1 MFDNTDTSDDTD
13 AENRLFNQPQNT
25 SLPARLARQPLLN
38 RLPGVP
44 DGSDDRTQELVDLNY
59 PFRGDPALVD
69 QSGALIGGVK
79 IDPANMALADAGTWE
94 QRVRSLADALATTVS
109 YEAQWYSQMRTV
121 DYDDRQQRYK
131 DAEHGLRR
139 QQDDLSFAEQLRA
152 DIWEER
158 AAVVD
163 LYQQTT
169 LSREYYMLAK
179 VRPDEGVLDTTSGEG
194 GLGNVPGLGQLI
206 EKKELREQ
214 AGSADLTNQ
223 LLDTL
228 RRRVEELATVLGQIE
243 GLSVHPVSSF
253 DLAQV
258 AADYYRA
265 DDVGA
270 RDDWTD
276 ALRGAPTPGT
286 LEDPEHEMTYQHVTN
301 LNTDTAQQPIEADG
315 GAVQQPARGRTQR
328 SPSAPDAGQP
338 GDVGDWEF
346 DATAVNANAV
356 SDLVSGEQATAEHF
370 RSVLAPEV
378 FDRSDPD
385 FVQIDDD
392 LYSTTLAL
400 RGWPGQ
406 PAYGALENVLN
417 YGMPG
422 VEVVVST
429 SIEGVDEQKARRE
442 LADAQDA
449 LEKKAE
455 DALKSKW
462 NPFGSKYEKQFNKV
476 SSALDALEATDYGL
490 FDTQTYVTVRA
501 SDTDTL
507 QTALNQIRAR
517 LQDERISA
525 KRMKYNHEAGYQMT
539 APTVPDSAYQPV
551 KMLGM
556 GLASLF
562 PWSTQNVEEP
572 GGIEIGEHA
581 HTGEPT
587 IVDWYDCQT
596 GYNFGIY
603 GNIGSGK
610 TTTGKQIAFRQ
621 KTKNPDMKLVMV
633 DPLQEFTGLCETFD
647 GQHIIVGGDTPI
659 NPMRI
664 EPTPTDRLQKIGKH
678 TPYNDAVTQTIGF
691 VGNYYHIEGLSG
703 FEEKKGTWQKAVK
716 GAYKRAGITKDPTT
730 HGNASP
736 TLADVIDVLKD
747 MVTDPENYVDE
758 EIRESDEAVSDR
770 QQTAIDIVNND
781 IEAFS
786 DEYEQVTRQSN
797 ISFDDADT
805 IYLDLQ
811 RYENEQKRGGL
822 MMELLLKE
830 MYEQAKTSPEP
841 LMMLIDEASYML
853 KNSANL
859 ESLKQAHRHS
869 RHYDLA
875 IGLFTQ
881 SVSEFFAETS
891 GDDGQ
896 TETLTES
903 AEVIFQNQSRQI
915 YHYLKEMN
923 DERGGEIGLSEQA
936 VNYIQ
941 DADPGEAGKGWSDA
955 LLDIDQKGSYPLRV
969 VMTDEMNP
977 REFALY
983 EYDAAN
989 DGTDLQAFLDEY
1001 CADSDEQWD
1010 WGWS

>member
-1 MFDNTDTSDDTD
+1 MFDNTDSDDSDTD
-13 AENRLFNQPQNT
+13 DRLFNQPQND
-25 SLPARLARQPLLN
+25 SLPARLARKPLLN

-44 DGSDDRTQELVDLNY
+44 DESDDRTQELVSLNY

-69 QSGALIGGVK
+69 ESGALIGGVK
-79 IDPANMALADAGTWE
+79 IEPANMALADIGTWE
-94 QRVRSLADALATTVS
+94 KRVRSLADTLATTVS
-109 YEAQWYSQMRTV
+109 YEAQWYSPMRTV
-121 DYDDRQQRYK
+121 NYDDRQERYK
-131 DAEHGLRR
+131 DAELTVRR
-139 QQDDLSFAEQLRA
+139 QQDDLSFAEQVRA
-152 DIWEER
+152 DVWEER

-179 VRPDEGVLDTTSGEG
+179 VRPGEGVLDTTSEEG
-194 GLGNVPGLGQLI
+194 GLGNVPGLGELI
-206 EKKELREQ
+206 EKKELHER

-228 RRRVEELATVLGQIE
+228 RRRVEELATALGQIE
-243 GLSVHPVSSF
+243 GLSAHPVGSF

-265 DDVGA
+265 DNVGA
-270 RDDWTD
+270 RDEWTT

-286 LEDPEHEMTYQHVTN
+286 LEDPEHEMTYQHVTA
-301 LNTDTAQQPIEADG
+301 LNNDEGRQPIEPDG
-315 GAVQQPARGRTQR
+315 GAVQRPARGRSRR
-328 SPSAPDAGQP
+328 SPSVPDADTP
-338 GDVGDWEF
+338 GEVGDWEF
-346 DATAVNANAV
+346 DTAAVNANAV
-356 SDLVSGEQATAEHF
+356 ADLVSGEEATAEHF

-378 FDRSDPD
+378 FDRSNPD
-385 FVQIDDD
+385 YVQIDDD

-400 RGWPGQ
+400 REWPGQ

-417 YGMPG
+417 YGLPG

-449 LEKKAE
+449 LTKKAE
-455 DALKSKW
+455 DALNSKW
-462 NPFGSKYEKQFNKV
+462 NPFGSKYERKLSEV
-476 SSALDALEATDYGL
+476 SATLDALEASDYGL
-490 FDTQTYVTVRA
+490 FDTQTYITVRA
-501 SDTDTL
+501 PDTDTL
-507 QTALNQIRAR
+507 QTAISQIRAR
-517 LQDERISA
+517 LQDERVSA
-525 KRMKYNHEAGYQMT
+525 KRMKFNHEAGYRMS
-539 APTVPDSAYQPV
+539 APTVPKSAYQPV

-587 IVDWYDCQT
+587 ILDWYDCQT

-621 KTKNPDMKLVMV
+621 KTKHPDMKLVMV
-633 DPLQEFTGLCETFD
+633 DPLQEFTGLCEAFD

-691 VGNYYHIEGLSG
+691 VGNYYYIEGLSG
-703 FEEKKGTWQKAVK
+703 FEEKKGTWQKAIK
-716 GAYKRAGITKDPTT
+716 AAYKRAGITKDPTT
-730 HGNASP
+730 HSNASP
-736 TLADVIDVLKD
+736 TLADVIDVLKA
-747 MVTDPENYVDE
+747 MVTDPETYVDK
-758 EIRESDEAVSDR
+758 EIRESDEAVNDR

-781 IEAFS
+781 IEAFN
-786 DEYEQVTRQSN
+786 DEYGQLTKQSN

-811 RYENEQKRGGL
+811 RYENEQQRGGL

-869 RHYDLA
+869 RHYDLS

-891 GDDGQ
+891 GDGSNQ

-923 DERGGEIGLSEQA
+923 DERGREIGLSEQA
-936 VNYIQ
+936 VEYIQ

-955 LLDIDQKGSYPLRV
+955 LLDIDQKESYPLRV

-989 DGTDLQAFLDEY
+989 DGSDLQGFLEDY
-1001 CADSDEQWD
+1001 CAESDEQWE
-1010 WGWS
+1010 WRWS

>member
-1 MFDNTDTSDDTD
+1 
-13 AENRLFNQPQNT
+13 
-25 SLPARLARQPLLN
+25 
-38 RLPGVP
+38 
-44 DGSDDRTQELVDLNY
+44 
-59 PFRGDPALVD
+59 
-69 QSGALIGGVK
+69 
-79 IDPANMALADAGTWE
+79 
-94 QRVRSLADALATTVS
+94 
-109 YEAQWYSQMRTV
+109 
-121 DYDDRQQRYK
+121 
-131 DAEHGLRR
+131 
-139 QQDDLSFAEQLRA
+139 
-152 DIWEER
+152 
-158 AAVVD
+158 
-163 LYQQTT
+163 
-169 LSREYYMLAK
+169 
-179 VRPDEGVLDTTSGEG
+179 
-194 GLGNVPGLGQLI
+194 
-206 EKKELREQ
+206 
-214 AGSADLTNQ
+214 
-223 LLDTL
+223 
-228 RRRVEELATVLGQIE
+228 
-243 GLSVHPVSSF
+243 
-253 DLAQV
+253 
-258 AADYYRA
+258 
-265 DDVGA
+265 
-270 RDDWTD
+270 
-276 ALRGAPTPGT
+276 
-286 LEDPEHEMTYQHVTN
+286 
-301 LNTDTAQQPIEADG
+301 
-315 GAVQQPARGRTQR
+315 
-328 SPSAPDAGQP
+328 
-338 GDVGDWEF
+338 
-346 DATAVNANAV
+346 
-356 SDLVSGEQATAEHF
+356 
-370 RSVLAPEV
+370 
-378 FDRSDPD
+378 
-385 FVQIDDD
+385 
-392 LYSTTLAL
+392 
-400 RGWPGQ
+400 
-406 PAYGALENVLN
+406 
-417 YGMPG
+417 
-422 VEVVVST
+422 
-429 SIEGVDEQKARRE
+429 
-442 LADAQDA
+442 
-449 LEKKAE
+449 
-455 DALKSKW
+455 
-462 NPFGSKYEKQFNKV
+462 
-476 SSALDALEATDYGL
+476 
-490 FDTQTYVTVRA
+490 
-501 SDTDTL
+501 
-507 QTALNQIRAR
+507 
-517 LQDERISA
+517 
-525 KRMKYNHEAGYQMT
+525 MKYNHEAGYQMT

-786 DEYEQVTRQSN
+786 DEYEQLTRQSN

-841 LMMLIDEASYML
+841 LMMLIDEASYIL